1 MAKPKKDSTIQL
13 DSSSLTIAQN
23 LKNLRTKRGFT
34 QKDLAEKVGVTRVTI
49 AAYEACRIRM
59 LDTMIIKVAEALHVS
74 TDELLGT
81 SKLKADAQAPSRR
94 LMKRLSAIEKLPETS
109 KKYILKTLDALLK
122 TESE

>member
-1 MAKPKKDSTIQL
+1 MAKPKKDSTIQI

-23 LKNLRTKRGFT
+23 LKNLRTKRGLT

-109 KKYILKTLDALLK
+109 KKYILKPLDALLK